1 MDENQEYKSLVHL
14 HHRHQ
19 EQEQQEQR
27 KTSIFLI
34 SELECRRQEKRREPV
49 QARSRWLSLIFGQ
62 FVALVA
68 TSMNATSYTLE
79 YGMKK
84 VFPMFLMFFSYV
96 ILALHLCLSASNR
109 SAQSSLSFSEETR
122 YRIPYTNIKLR
133 TPWYYY
139 LCLSILD
146 IGPNYLT
153 LLAMT
158 QTSFTSATLL
168 GSLTIPS
175 TMMFCNLLVGK
186 VYRPMHY
193 VGVLLCM
200 TGGSI
205 TLLTDKDVTTSS
217 SDTHHPNSYT
227 GDILAVVAAVGYGF
241 GDAAAEYYSKHL
253 DRKEYLGMI
262 GLFGSLWTFIGSSI
276 YERKAIIEL
285 FTADKQIILQTLGV
299 IFWYI
304 ISLVA
309 YYVFE
314 SLFLTRSDATLLNLS
329 LQTSTLYAV
338 LFSIVAF
345 REIPDIHFYAS
356 IVLVVSG
363 VFVYELC
370 GNNNCQ
376 GKRQDEASN
385 DGNIVSPSSPLPSP
399 SNTNTSTL
407 GRKSSSSPK
416 TTYQSIETINKQVT

>member
-1 MDENQEYKSLVHL
+1 MVPQAEEEMNENYECKCLVH

-19 EQEQQEQR
+19 EQEQVHVQVPQEQR
-27 KTSIFLI
+27 KTTIFLI
-34 SELECRRQEKRREPV
+34 SELELGRQEKRREPV
-49 QARSRWLSLIFGQ
+49 QARNRWLVLIFGQ

-96 ILALHLCLSASNR
+96 ILALHLCWSTS
-109 SAQSSLSFSEETR
+109 SWSTQSSLSVSDETR
-122 YRIPYTNIKLR
+122 YRIPLTNIKLR

-158 QTSFTSATLL
+158 QTSFTSAILL

-175 TMMFCNLLVGK
+175 TMIFSNHLLKK
-186 VYRPMHY
+186 VFRPMHY

-200 TGGSI
+200 MGGII
-205 TLLTDKDVTTSS
+205 TLLTDKGVTISS

-227 GDILAVVAAVGYGF
+227 GDVLAVVAAVGYGA
-241 GDAAAEYYSKHL
+241 GDAAAEYYSKYL

-262 GLFGSLWTFIGSSI
+262 GLFGSLWTLIGSSI

-299 IFWYI
+299 IVWYI

-309 YYVFE
+309 YYVLE
-314 SLFLTRSDATLLNLS
+314 SLFLTKSDATLLNLS

-338 LFSIVAF
+338 IFSIVAF
-345 REIPDIHFYAS
+345 REIPDIHFYSS

-376 GKRQDEASN
+376 GKRQVEASN
-385 DGNIVSPSSPLPSP
+385 DDN
-399 SNTNTSTL
+399 TL
-407 GRKSSSSPK
+407 GQKSSSSPK